1 MTRRDWTVIASV
13 NLVWIASH
21 AAWLPLW
28 PGPAGVA
35 IVMAA
40 MCVAPGAAWDWV
52 WPRRSRAL
60 GAVVSRLLVSSTIAL
75 VLGLAAFRL
84 AGVMPAQST
93 MWLLMAGAGN
103 AGLLAGWLARRR
115 LAWPR
120 CLTRRELTLA
130 IIVMT
135 GALAVGHV
143 MATRVV
149 PPFPDHDLDLQG
161 TGYALVAH
169 LTPRVL
175 NDRALLYYFAHPPV
189 LHVYVAASFLYQG
202 RIDALQV
209 YDRITMGAS
218 GPGDTAALEAI
229 AAEFVRDPKLPET
242 RTPNVGFAAV
252 TAALLLIWGFR
263 RSRRWWLSALIVLA
277 YLSNPEVIVRSAY
290 GGYFALSTLAA
301 VLMVMSACGPRRAGA
316 GTAVWAALVDHKLIV
331 LVAGS
336 VIGWVAAARR
346 LREGVRRSAVLVVG
360 FAAGTALFWWYGLA
374 IAPMDFVSDHLRH
387 HLWERLAH
395 NNSLGYGGYPSVVGL
410 WREFA
415 AHTGVILLP
424 VALVL
429 AAVDLR
435 RTPERPTRRTPLP
448 WLLLGWIVVTVVAFS
463 VIDWR
468 MTKHLMPMVIALHVL
483 LAPARHA
490 PRWRV
495 AAAALTCFW
504 LVAWNLPAVIG
515 LVRDFAGFVVSP
527 AW

>member
-13 NLVWIASH
+13 NLAVIASH

-28 PGPAGVA
+28 PGPARMA

-40 MCVAPGAAWDWV
+40 MCLAPGAAWDWV

-60 GAVVSRLLVSSTIAL
+60 GAVVSRLLVSSTVAV
-75 VLGLAAFRL
+75 VLGLAGFRL

-93 MWLLMAGAGN
+93 MWLLMAGVCN
-103 AGLLAGWLARRR
+103 AGLLAAWLGRRR

-130 IIVMT
+130 LIVMA
-135 GALAVGHV
+135 GALVSGHM

-161 TGYALVAH
+161 TGYALVAQ

-202 RIDALQV
+202 QIDALRV
-209 YDRITMGAS
+209 YDSLTMGAS
-218 GPGDTAALEAI
+218 GPGDTAALAAI
-229 AAEFVRDPKLPET
+229 AGEFVRDPKLRET
-242 RTPNVGFAAV
+242 RTPNVGFAAG
-252 TAALLLIWGFR
+252 TAALLLIWVFR
-263 RSRRWWLSALIVLA
+263 RSRRWWLSALIVFA

-316 GTAVWAALVDHKLIV
+316 GTGVWAALVDHKLIV
-331 LVAGS
+331 ALAGV
-336 VIGWVAAARR
+336 VIGWMAAARGVR
-346 LREGVRRSAVLVVG
+346 DGVRRGSVLMGG
-360 FAAGTALFWWYGLA
+360 FVAGTALFWWYGLA

-395 NNSLGYGGYPSVVGL
+395 QNSLGYGGYPPVVAL
-410 WREFA
+410 WREFL

-424 VALVL
+424 AALAL
-429 AAVDLR
+429 AALDLSR
-435 RTPERPTRRTPLP
+435 PAERPTRPTPLP
-448 WLLLGWIVVTVVAFS
+448 WLLLGWIAVTAVVFS

-468 MTKHLMPMVIALHVL
+468 MTKHLMPMVIAMHVL

-495 AAAALTCFW
+495 AAAALVCVW
-504 LVAWNLPAVIG
+504 LVAWNMPAVAG